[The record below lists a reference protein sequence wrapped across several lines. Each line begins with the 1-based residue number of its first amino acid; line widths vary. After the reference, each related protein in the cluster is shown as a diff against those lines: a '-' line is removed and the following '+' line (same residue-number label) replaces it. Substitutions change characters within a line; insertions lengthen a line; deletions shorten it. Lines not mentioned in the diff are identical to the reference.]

1 MASAIFFNKQWALYL
16 FHINAETT
24 HFTFGEDAV
33 RYRRS
38 EVVGFIKID
47 FGAETTGGGG
57 CDVAEASSLSRV
69 ILGLLSGGVATAAG
83 TGGRLIALLGSLPE
97 PVTVVTG
104 LVTGS
109 MGA

>member
-1 MASAIFFNKQWALYL
+1 M

-24 HFTFGEDAV
+24 HLTFGEDAV
-33 RYRRS
+33 RYRIS

-57 CDVAEASSLSRV
+57 GGGSAGAEASSLSRL
-69 ILGLLSGGVATAAG
+69 ILGLLSGGVAEAAG